1 MQISTPMTGV
11 MPIGASQVNQAANK
25 PVPADPSGT
34 SRPDRDTVN
43 LNSSV
48 STKYTSPEAVVKNF
62 DAETVIKNVAS
73 FIQRSMAMAKANG
86 ATEGELTRIRE
97 QSLAGMERGIK
108 DAAGIIDGLGL
119 MSGELTDIL
128 ANTKAAIR
136 EMVESG
142 QAAES
147 MRADQVKS
155 VQAAGKQVN
164 NDFSFTLKTKEGDVI
179 TINAAQMKSSS
190 MAVAQGNSGGAQAL
204 AAVWESNSSQA
215 FSFTVQ
221 GDLSSEELKA
231 IESLLKDIGRIA
243 DKFFSGKYE
252 QAFEKAKSLKLDSN
266 TLASMSMNMTQTK
279 AVSQYSAVSSG
290 SDWMA
295 PIREY
300 GQALAEAQK
309 RDPQFLMKP
318 AWLDALSAHPKQ
330 KSAMLDF
337 ARSIMPMM
345 RT

>member
-1 MQISTPMTGV
+1 MQISTPMTGMV
-11 MPIGASQVNQAANK
+11 PIGASQVGQASNK
-25 PVPADPSGT
+25 PAVADTPNKAQSG
-34 SRPDRDTVN
+34 RDTVN

-48 STKYTSPEAVVKNF
+48 STKYNSPEAVVQNF
-62 DAETVIKNVAS
+62 DADTVIKNVAS

-119 MSGELTDIL
+119 MSDELTDVL

-136 EMVESG
+136 EMVETG
-142 QAAES
+142 QS
-147 MRADQVKS
+147 ADALRSSQAGS
-155 VQAAGKQVN
+155 VQAAGQQVN
-164 NDFSFTLKTKEGDVI
+164 NDFSFNLKTKEGDVI
-179 TINAAQMKSSS
+179 TISAAQMQSSS
-190 MAVAQGNSGGAQAL
+190 MAVAKGNSVDAQAL
-204 AAVWESNSSQA
+204 AAVWESNNSQS
-215 FSFTVQ
+215 FSFSVQ

-231 IESLLKDIGRIA
+231 IENLLKDIGRIA

-252 QAFEKAKSLKLDSN
+252 QAFEKAQSLNLDSN

-279 AVSQYSAVSSG
+279 AVAQYSAMSSG
-290 SDWMA
+290 SDWMS

-300 GQALAEAQK
+300 GQALAEAQRK
-309 RDPQFLMKP
+309 DPEFLVKP
-318 AWLDALSAHPKQ
+318 AWLDALSAHPK
-330 KSAMLDF
+330 KNSAMLDF
-337 ARSIMPMM
+337 AKAIMPMM